1 MLANSKLSCLVT
13 CIKLARMRTHATISG
28 TELLLGVIA
37 IRLAVLVLVGWS
49 LTLLPRQT
57 RDSEPA
63 CLPSPAT
70 RLEAQSLVKT
80 PGSRVADAAFDDMRL
95 HD

>member
-1 MLANSKLSCLVT
+1 
-13 CIKLARMRTHATISG
+13 MRTHGTISG
-28 TELLLGVIA
+28 SELLLAVIA

-57 RDSEPA
+57 RDGETA

-70 RLEAQSLVKT
+70 RMEAQPSAKA
-80 PGSRVADAAFDDMRL
+80 PGPRVADTAFDDMRL

>member
-1 MLANSKLSCLVT
+1 
-13 CIKLARMRTHATISG
+13 MRTHHTISG
-28 TELLLGVIA
+28 SELLLGVIA

-63 CLPSPAT
+63 CFPSPAT
-70 RLEAQSLVKT
+70 KLEAHSLVKA
-80 PGSRVADAAFDDMRL
+80 PGSHVANAAFDDMRL